1 MGRDSRR
8 GPGGAGPRT
17 DRGVSRGRRTAAGRP
32 RRSVP
37 RRRRDHPLLLEVGQ
51 QLLDDD
57 EGPAE
62 RGGDADGIGVGVVGD
77 APQHERVGKTQQ
89 VGRPHGQASIAGTWA
104 PSRGGF
110 PYRGFCAHYG
120 EAGASAMTASGPT
133 GYRRCQTST
142 RLPWHGNR
150 GGRRG
155 AEEDFFLLYVR
166 GHRYVVGSE
175 PARNFV
181 FRPDPLEAWG
191 SPDPGPAEAQ
201 RCREHT

>member
-1 MGRDSRR
+1 MGG
-8 GPGGAGPRT
+8 GP
-17 DRGVSRGRRTAAGRP
+17 SRGKPTVPAYLNRVARAQQAAQGSGER

-37 RRRRDHPLLLEVGQ
+37 RRRRDHPLTFEVGKK
-51 QLLDDD
+51 LLDDD

-120 EAGASAMTASGPT
+120 EAGAPEPRCNVVATVHRALRVRTRRPSGT
-133 GYRRCQTST
+133 C
-142 RLPWHGNR
+142 N
-150 GGRRG
+150 
-155 AEEDFFLLYVR
+155 A
-166 GHRYVVGSE
+166 
-175 PARNFV
+175 A
-181 FRPDPLEAWG
+181 
-191 SPDPGPAEAQ
+191 
-201 RCREHT
+201 